1 MSLVAVHR
9 AGSKNF
15 PVSAGT
21 QLVFGRAYPSD
32 VVLTDASLSRE
43 HARIIVE
50 QGFMTVTDLK
60 STNGTWQNGR
70 RVNEV
75 RVPAGEPLRFGDVT
89 ILLQADV
96 SRIHGIDGFDTFS
109 HWLEE
114 ELKRAALVGRPL
126 ALLSVRSQ
134 TQDTPLTLQL
144 PQWAKLQEGLRSID
158 RMGMYSMKRVIL
170 GLPERTVHEA
180 AQWLGA
186 QCLSNTL
193 IADYAEFP
201 RDGRS
206 LDELLSA
213 LRENRRTN
221 PRAAKDHENGRP
233 PEPGT
238 RASASISPAIAR
250 VYDDVKRAAPSKLPI
265 LIIGETG
272 VGKEL
277 IARSVHEQS
286 PRQNKPFVAF
296 NCASVPQTLV
306 ESVLFG
312 HERGAFTGADRL
324 TRGIFEQ
331 AHTGTLFLDELGELA
346 PSVQAALLR
355 VLEVGAVR
363 RIGSE
368 RDIHVDV
375 RIVAATHKNLEVLAG
390 SGEFRSDLLYRLE
403 GVRIDMPPLRARA
416 EEILSLAQT
425 FLDEC
430 KESGD
435 TQATHFAQSA
445 KDALLTYA
453 WPGNIRELKNAILRA
468 GAMCMGA
475 EVTLA
480 DLPPRVVS
488 GISANTTAAAK
499 RFEQSGIASP
509 AGPTLPPPSI
519 VHSTFNDERPY
530 KDRLRDEM
538 QRYETNL
545 LVQALER
552 HSWNQTAA
560 AAELKI
566 PVRTLAHKIKEL
578 GIRK

>member
-60 STNGTWQNGR
+60 STNGIWHNGR
-70 RVNEV
+70 RVHEV

-158 RMGMYSMKRVIL
+158 RMGMYSMKQVII
-170 GLPERTVHEA
+170 GLPERTAQEA
-180 AQWLGA
+180 AQWFDA
-186 QCLSNTL
+186 QSHSAS

-206 LDELLSA
+206 IDALLSA
-213 LRENRRTN
+213 LRENRR
-221 PRAAKDHENGRP
+221 PRRATSTDRAKSL
-233 PEPGT
+233 EPAT
-238 RASASISPAIAR
+238 DAQAKVSISPAIAR
-250 VYDDVKRAAPSKLPI
+250 VYDEVKRAAPSKLPI

-277 IARSVHEQS
+277 VARSVHEQS

-331 AHTGTLFLDELGELA
+331 AHTGTLFLDEVGELA

-363 RIGSE
+363 RVGSE
-368 RDIHVDV
+368 RDVLVDV
-375 RIVAATHKNLEVLAG
+375 RIVAATHKNLEALAG

-403 GVRIDMPPLRARA
+403 GVRIDMPPLRERA
-416 EEILSLAQT
+416 DEILSLAQT
-425 FLDEC
+425 FLNEC

-445 KDALLTYA
+445 KDALLAYA
-453 WPGNIRELKNAILRA
+453 WPGNIRELKNAVLRA

-475 EVTLA
+475 EVAVA

-488 GISANTTAAAK
+488 GISTNATAAAE
-499 RFEQSGIASP
+499 RHEQSGTASQ
-509 AGPTLPPPSI
+509 AAPTLPPLPI
-519 VHSTFNDERPY
+519 VHSAANDDRTY

-552 HSWNQTAA
+552 HGWNQTAA